1 MCRLLLTDT
10 LTFSP
15 TPHGSPSSAQ
25 AAARLSSPKLD
36 GALSPTAG
44 HLAGTLI
51 LSDGLSSLLPEESGG
66 CSLYHELNPACH
78 AHYEGENSSNTET
91 PVAKP
96 TPSSASRGDAIIPR
110 SCVMENIGHPLREPQ
125 K

>member
-1 MCRLLLTDT
+1 MCRFLFTDT
-10 LTFSP
+10 PTFSP
-15 TPHGSPSSAQ
+15 IPHGSPPSAQ

-51 LSDGLSSLLPEESGG
+51 LSDGLSSLLPKKSGG

-78 AHYEGENSSNTET
+78 AHHQSKNSSNIET
-91 PVAKP
+91 SKAKP
-96 TPSSASRGDAIIPR
+96 TPSSASRGDVIIPR
-110 SCVMENIGHPLREPQ
+110 SCVMENIGHPLR
-125 K
+125 